1 MEKQYFCS
9 VCLSTGVVFNF
20 SGDIKKIDERL
31 RFISSSLYITKTETG
46 EEDNAWADYLKDVPV
61 TIVDKE
67 DFNDV
72 VCFSLRNTRN
82 DYFFQ
87 KLLNEVDQE
96 EESGQ
101 EEYV

>member
-1 MEKQYFCS
+1 MKKQYFCS
-9 VCLSTGVVFNF
+9 VCVSSEVIFNF
-20 SGDIKKIDERL
+20 NGDIKKIDERL

-46 EEDNAWADYLKDVPV
+46 EEDNVWADYLKDVPV

-72 VCFSLRNTRN
+72 VCFSLRNLRD
-82 DYFFQ
+82 DYSFQ
-87 KLLNEVDQE
+87 KLLNEADHE

-101 EEYV
+101 GEYV